1 MNPAVDTPSAV
12 LGLKDTDPTAVH
24 QSILRG
30 LPFSALVRFE
40 ERSRL
45 SAAEI
50 GRLIRVP
57 ATTLARRRKAHR
69 LDPDESD
76 RLYRLAVVFARAAEL
91 FEGDA
96 EAARRWLTGP
106 VRGLGY
112 QVPLDLAGTEAGAK
126 MVLDLVGRLEHGV
139 FT

>member
-1 MNPAVDTPSAV
+1 MNPAVLSPSAV
-12 LGLKDTDPTAVH
+12 LGLKETEPSAVH
-24 QSILRG
+24 QSILKG
-30 LPFSALVRFE
+30 LPFSALQRFE
-40 ERSRL
+40 EQSRL
-45 SAAEI
+45 SGAEI

-57 ATTLARRRKAHR
+57 ASTLARRRKAHR

-76 RLYRLAVVFARAAEL
+76 RLYRLAMVFARAAEL

-126 MVLDLVGRLEHGV
+126 MVLDIIGRLEHGV